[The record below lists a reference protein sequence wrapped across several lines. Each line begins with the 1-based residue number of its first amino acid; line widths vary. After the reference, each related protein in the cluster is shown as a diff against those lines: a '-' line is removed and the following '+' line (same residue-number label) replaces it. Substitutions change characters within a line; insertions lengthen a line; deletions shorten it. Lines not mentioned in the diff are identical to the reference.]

1 LARFVDTHCHLDFHD
16 FDHDRDEVLARAWK
30 NGLEMI
36 LNPGIDLQSSQAAL
50 GLSEVHERVFAAV
63 GVHPNSALTWN
74 ENSQAAEPRD
84 SLRILARHPK
94 VVAIGEIGLDHY
106 HQHAPHD
113 LQTIVF
119 QAQLDLATELSLPV
133 IIHSREAGADVLAIL
148 RDWWAELKTRNS
160 ALVGCPGVLHSYSDR
175 LDLASEAIK
184 MNFYIGITGPVTY
197 KNAADV
203 RQVVQATPM
212 ENLLIETDAPFLP
225 PQSQRGRRNEPAY
238 VRLVAEKIAELH
250 QQSLEKVA
258 EVTTQ
263 NAMRL
268 FKWKTCS

>member
-16 FDHDRDEVLARAWK
+16 FDHDRDEVLARAWT

-50 GLSEVHERVFAAV
+50 GLSEVYERVFAAV

-74 ENSQAAEPRD
+74 EHSMD

-106 HQHAPHD
+106 RQRAPHD
-113 LQTIVF
+113 LQKTVF
-119 QAQLDLATELSLPV
+119 QAQLSLAADLGLPV
-133 IIHSREAGADVLAIL
+133 IIHSREAAADVLAIL
-148 RDWWAELKTRNS
+148 GDWWTELKTRNL

-184 MNFYIGITGPVTY
+184 MNFYIGITAPVTY
-197 KNAADV
+197 KNAVDV

-225 PQSQRGRRNEPAY
+225 PQSQRGQRNEPAY

-250 QQSLEKVA
+250 HQSLEKVA

-268 FKWKTCS
+268 FKWKTRS

>member
-1 LARFVDTHCHLDFHD
+1 MARFVDTHCHLDFHD

-50 GLSEVHERVFAAV
+50 GLSEVNERVFAAV

-74 ENSQAAEPRD
+74 EHSLDSFRALAA
-84 SLRILARHPK
+84 HPK

-106 HQHAPHD
+106 RQRAPHD
-113 LQTIVF
+113 LQKTVF
-119 QAQLDLATELSLPV
+119 QAQLYLAADLGLPV
-133 IIHSREAGADVLAIL
+133 IIHSREAGADVLDIL
-148 RDWWAELKTRNS
+148 RDWWTELKTRNS
-160 ALVGCPGVLHSYSDR
+160 ALVSRPGVLHSYSDR
-175 LDLASEAIK
+175 QDLASEAIK

-203 RQVVQATPM
+203 RQVVQATPI

-225 PQSQRGRRNEPAY
+225 PQLHRGRRNEPAY
-238 VRLVAEKIAELH
+238 VPLVAEKIAELH
-250 QQSLEKVA
+250 QQPLEKVA

-268 FKWKTCS
+268 FKWKIRN

>member
-1 LARFVDTHCHLDFHD
+1 
-16 FDHDRDEVLARAWK
+16 
-30 NGLEMI
+30 
-36 LNPGIDLQSSQAAL
+36 
-50 GLSEVHERVFAAV
+50 
-63 GVHPNSALTWN
+63 
-74 ENSQAAEPRD
+74 
-84 SLRILARHPK
+84 
-94 VVAIGEIGLDHY
+94 
-106 HQHAPHD
+106 
-113 LQTIVF
+113 
-119 QAQLDLATELSLPV
+119 LATELSLPV

-148 RDWWAELKTRNS
+148 RDWWTELKTRNS
-160 ALVGCPGVLHSYSDR
+160 ALVSRPGVLHSYSGR
-175 LDLASEAIK
+175 QDLASEAIK

-225 PQSQRGRRNEPAY
+225 PQSQRGQRNEPAY

-250 QQSLEKVA
+250 HQSLEKVA

-268 FKWKTCS
+268 FKWKIRN